1 MNKLLAFFISF
12 NVMFAQQIK
21 TPIEQSN
28 YSKYTSY
35 SEIINFV
42 NQIDSASGLINCK
55 LIGKSVEG
63 RELVS
68 LFFSNNE
75 FGEDSSKMKVLI
87 FAQQHGNEQ
96 SGKEGALLLV
106 NELLKPENEYLFDR
120 IDFALIPQMN
130 PDGSEQKK
138 RRNGNNADLNRN
150 HLILTEPETIALHEL
165 FNEYLFEANMDVHEY
180 YPFGEDW
187 VKYGYRRNFDEQI
200 GGTTNINVSEKIRE
214 KSSNEYLP
222 FIKNYLNENGFSYGP
237 YIPGGIPGEDFLRYS
252 TFDIND
258 GRQSFGI
265 LNSFSFIQEGINGI
279 DYTADNIKHR
289 AEGQMTGML
298 GFLTYIYENA
308 ADIKTLVHSERK
320 KLINPEK
327 DEKIAIQLD
336 HVSDGTKLEYNL
348 LSYKTNSDTTFIV
361 NDFRPKVISLY
372 DVTKPK
378 GYLIHKDSLD
388 LINWA
393 NKHNLKYFQFV
404 KSTEDKVIEYF
415 VNGIDSIDFEGD
427 IIVNPTLI
435 SRTSEI
441 IADENYLI
449 IPTNQLYGNMI
460 VNALEPKAM
469 LGLVTYDKYKYLLKN
484 YSVFPIYRLE

>member
-1 MNKLLAFFISF
+1 MKIFFIILLVSIIS
-12 NVMFAQQIK
+12 FAQQIK

-28 YSKYTSY
+28 YSKYTSH

-42 NQIDSASGLINCK
+42 NQIDLASSLIK
-55 LIGKSVEG
+55 SKIIGKSVEG

-130 PDGSEQKK
+130 PDGSEQNK

-150 HLILTEPETIALHEL
+150 HLILTEPETIALHNL

-187 VKYGYRRNFDEQI
+187 VKFGYRRNFDEQI

-214 KSSNEYLP
+214 RSNNEYLP
-222 FIKNYLNENGFSYGP
+222 FIKKYLNENGFSYGP

-265 LNSFSFIQEGINGI
+265 LNS
-279 DYTADNIKHR
+279 
-289 AEGQMTGML
+289 
-298 GFLTYIYENA
+298 
-308 ADIKTLVHSERK
+308 
-320 KLINPEK
+320 
-327 DEKIAIQLD
+327 
-336 HVSDGTKLEYNL
+336 
-348 LSYKTNSDTTFIV
+348 
-361 NDFRPKVISLY
+361 
-372 DVTKPK
+372 
-378 GYLIHKDSLD
+378 
-388 LINWA
+388 
-393 NKHNLKYFQFV
+393 
-404 KSTEDKVIEYF
+404 
-415 VNGIDSIDFEGD
+415 
-427 IIVNPTLI
+427 
-435 SRTSEI
+435 
-441 IADENYLI
+441 
-449 IPTNQLYGNMI
+449 
-460 VNALEPKAM
+460 
-469 LGLVTYDKYKYLLKN
+469 
-484 YSVFPIYRLE
+484 